1 MLKLHTAR
9 MPTVGVRL
17 DELAAATEGFSPAD
31 LKSLAQEAALAAM
44 TRTTHADETPSVTHE
59 DFVEAVT
66 RLQAGRDREGAALS
80 A

>member
-9 MPTVGVRL
+9 MPTVSVRL
-17 DELAAATEGFSPAD
+17 DELAAVTDGFAPAD

-44 TRTTHADETPSVTHE
+44 TRTSQADETPSVTHD
-59 DFVEAVT
+59 DFVDAIA
-66 RLQAGRDREGAALS
+66 RLQTGRDRESALS